1 MTAKEVKQWLGRAR
15 SIDKELRSLEKAVR
29 EERERATR
37 ITANYG
43 GEQVG
48 GSKDPH
54 KLDRLAEYSDMVLRK
69 QTELLEVKKEITEMI
84 LSLEDGRQRV
94 ALIDYY
100 TRGLSWEEV
109 AAGLHYSWRYTM
121 QIRKTAIEAIGRKLS
136 EAEN

>member
-15 SIDKELRSLEKAVR
+15 NIDKELQSLEKAVM
-29 EERERATR
+29 EEWERATR
-37 ITANYG
+37 NTANYG

-54 KLDRLAEYSDMVLRK
+54 KLDRLAEYSDLLWRK
-69 QTELLEVKKEITEMI
+69 QAELLDVKTEISEMI
-84 LSLEDGRQRV
+84 LSLDDGRQRT

-100 TRGLSWEEV
+100 TRGMSWEEV
-109 AAGLHYSWRYTM
+109 AAGMHYSWRYTM
-121 QIRKTAIEAIGRKLS
+121 QIRKYAIEAVGRKLS